1 MERRLI
7 IGDIHGRYD
16 KLTAVLEKS
25 GFEPSSDKLYSVGD
39 FCDRGE
45 QPVETLEYLMGLGN
59 SFRPVLGNHDAWLEE
74 YLCTGIPDPFWTR
87 KNGGDITC
95 RAMRKLSRKNR
106 EMLRLWLRTFPIF
119 RIENDLIIV
128 HGGFPSE
135 YTEKEL
141 IELSKVSRPSPLSAI
156 YSEAYEDE
164 NHDWMEEMVWDRD
177 YLFSAT
183 PESRRMPYWMPRHEI
198 KPIET
203 AKTIFTG
210 HTPTLLYNG
219 GRPFISKTYHL
230 VSLDTGAGSGRG
242 PLTLMDIDSG
252 KFYQSF
258 PE

>member
-1 MERRLI
+1 MKRFI
-7 IGDIHGRYD
+7 VGDIHARFDLLRNVLD
-16 KLTAVLEKS
+16 KA
-25 GFEPSSDKLYSVGD
+25 GFNEAEDVLYSVGD
-39 FCDRGE
+39 LCDRGDK
-45 QPVETLEYLMGLGN
+45 PVETLFFLMSLRD
-59 SFRPVLGNHDAWLEE
+59 FRPVLGNHDAWLEE
-74 YLCTGIPDPFWTR
+74 YLCTGIPDPSWTR

-95 RAMRKLSRKNR
+95 RAM
-106 EMLRLWLRTFPIF
+106 
-119 RIENDLIIV
+119 ENDLIIV

-164 NHDWMEEMVWDRD
+164 NLDWMEEMIWDRD

-203 AKTIFTG
+203 DKTIFTG

>member
-1 MERRLI
+1 MKRFI
-7 IGDIHGRYD
+7 VGDIHARFDLLRG
-16 KLTAVLEKS
+16 VLDKS
-25 GFEPSSDKLYSVGD
+25 GFNEDEDVLYSVGD
-39 FCDRGE
+39 LCDRGDK
-45 QPVETLEYLMGLGN
+45 PVETLFFLMSLRD
-59 SFRPVLGNHDAWLEE
+59 FRPVLGNHDAWLEE
-74 YLCTGIPDPFWTR
+74 YLCTGIPDPSWTR

-95 RAMRKLSRKNR
+95 RAMRKLSRKSR

-164 NHDWMEEMVWDRD
+164 NLDWMEEMIWDRD

-198 KPIET
+198 KPIDT
-203 AKTIFTG
+203 DKTIFTG

>member
-1 MERRLI
+1 
-7 IGDIHGRYD
+7 
-16 KLTAVLEKS
+16 
-25 GFEPSSDKLYSVGD
+25 
-39 FCDRGE
+39 
-45 QPVETLEYLMGLGN
+45 
-59 SFRPVLGNHDAWLEE
+59 
-74 YLCTGIPDPFWTR
+74 
-87 KNGGDITC
+87 
-95 RAMRKLSRKNR
+95 
-106 EMLRLWLRTFPIF
+106 MLRLWLRTFPIL

-230 VSLDTGAGSGRG
+230 VSLDTGQEAEEDRL
-242 PLTLMDIDSG
+242 PLWT
-252 KFYQSF
+252 
-258 PE
+258 